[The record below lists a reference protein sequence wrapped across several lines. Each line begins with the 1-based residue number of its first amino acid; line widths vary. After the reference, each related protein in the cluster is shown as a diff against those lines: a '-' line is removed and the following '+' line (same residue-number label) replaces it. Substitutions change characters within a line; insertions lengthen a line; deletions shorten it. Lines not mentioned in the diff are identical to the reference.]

1 MSDGWRCTSACAA
14 VTSCRLLRDRPRWIA
29 MSPWAF
35 ACSSDNYTDPPWP
48 SLRAPTSYAFLPKA
62 HQTPARATLLS
73 TGHRNATY
81 VACLECGREF
91 QYDWSQM
98 TIGEPLAV
106 QPYATTDYQESRGL
120 ANSLRARFLRREA

>member
-1 MSDGWRCTSACAA
+1 MFDST
-14 VTSCRLLRDRPRWIA
+14 I
-29 MSPWAF
+29 
-35 ACSSDNYTDPPWP
+35 N
-48 SLRAPTSYAFLPKA
+48 SLFGCGHKHMTFP
-62 HQTPARATLLS
+62 QTPARATLLS
-73 TGHRNATY
+73 TGRRNATY

-120 ANSLRARFLRREA
+120 ANSLRVRFLKREAH